1 MRRVRLREFEQGWQ
15 PSDAGATPGST
26 RSSGRDCCPTGELAG
41 KGVTCKVRK
50 GGEAGQLFAQQVSSP
65 LINVAAAAAER
76 GRNILCDR
84 GEQAVVDLTVPLFP
98 RPLKAG
104 EIGVILP
111 LDLVQVL
118 SSEGTW
124 HGQCESIRIEVVVDQ
139 QAVVIEQTA
148 TLERHFTD
156 AD

>member
-1 MRRVRLREFEQGWQ
+1 
-15 PSDAGATPGST
+15 
-26 RSSGRDCCPTGELAG
+26 
-41 KGVTCKVRK
+41 VRK
-50 GGEAGQLFAQQVSSP
+50 AGEAGQLFAQQVSSP

-84 GEQAVVDLTVPLFP
+84 GEQAAVDLTVPLFP
-98 RPLKAG
+98 KPLKAG
-104 EIGVILP
+104 EVGVILP

-139 QAVVIEQTA
+139 QAVAIEQTA